1 MGMSKDNNETSA
13 PSNFGAFIPIQDT
26 DDSDNDEDEEEI
38 EEEDEYNNEE
48 SFQGDYNDGE
58 EYGNQVDLF
67 EVHFGISSS
76 NSDKHNDLSYSDIL
90 PEDFFKTTYL

>member
-1 MGMSKDNNETSA
+1 MTFSDVKLILI
-13 PSNFGAFIPIQDT
+13 FILLTINIFN
-26 DDSDNDEDEEEI
+26 SEE
-38 EEEDEYNNEE
+38 EEEDEYNDEE

-76 NSDKHNDLSYSDIL
+76 NSDKYDDLSDSDIL
-90 PEDFFKTTYL
+90 PEDFFKKTYLKVSTS

>member
-1 MGMSKDNNETSA
+1 MT
-13 PSNFGAFIPIQDT
+13 FIKLILIFILLT
-26 DDSDNDEDEEEI
+26 INIFNSEE
-38 EEEDEYNNEE
+38 EEEDEYNDEE

-76 NSDKHNDLSYSDIL
+76 NSDKYDDLSDSDIL
-90 PEDFFKTTYL
+90 PEDFFKKTYLKVSTS